1 LFFLRLGK
9 VFMSKSAEA
18 GLRDREK
25 LKNFIHSEI
34 TKLFSS
40 VLDYTEVAVDG
51 KERYMNLRSKILK
64 VGNDSIREIK
74 KELDTRYN
82 VKYDPPSED
91 VIIVDKTRV
100 GR

>member
-1 LFFLRLGK
+1 
-9 VFMSKSAEA
+9 MSKSIET
-18 GLRDREK
+18 GSRDREK
-25 LKNFIHSEI
+25 LKDFIQSEI

-64 VGNDSIREIK
+64 VGNDTIREIK
-74 KELDTRYN
+74 KELDNRYK
-82 VKYDPPSED
+82 VHYEPPAED
-91 VIIVDKTRV
+91 IIVVDKTKL

>member
-1 LFFLRLGK
+1 
-9 VFMSKSAEA
+9 MSKTVEA
-18 GLRDREK
+18 GPRDREK
-25 LKNFIHSEI
+25 LKNFVKSEI

-64 VGNDSIREIK
+64 VSNDTIREINR
-74 KELDTRYN
+74 ELDTRYA
-82 VKYDPPSED
+82 VRYEAPSED
-91 VIIVDKTRV
+91 VIVVDKTKA

>member
-1 LFFLRLGK
+1 
-9 VFMSKSAEA
+9 MSKSVKPGA
-18 GLRDREK
+18 RDKDK
-25 LKNFIHSEI
+25 LKSFIHEEI

-64 VGNDSIREIK
+64 VGNDTIREIK
-74 KELDTRYN
+74 KELDTRYA
-82 VKYDPPSED
+82 VEYKALVED
-91 VIIVDKTRV
+91 VIVVDKTKL

>member
-1 LFFLRLGK
+1 M
-9 VFMSKSAEA
+9 VKSVEA
-18 GLRDREK
+18 GPRDREK

-51 KERYMNLRSKILK
+51 KERYQMLRSKILK
-64 VGNDSIREIK
+64 VGNDTIREIK

-82 VKYDPPSED
+82 IKYEPPAED
-91 VIIVDKTRV
+91 VIVVDKTKL

>member
-1 LFFLRLGK
+1 
-9 VFMSKSAEA
+9 MSKTIEVGS
-18 GLRDREK
+18 RDREK
-25 LKNFIHSEI
+25 LKNFIQSEI

-64 VGNDSIREIK
+64 VGNDTIREIK
-74 KELDTRYN
+74 KELDTRYS
-82 VKYDPPSED
+82 VEYQPPAED
-91 VIIVDKTRV
+91 LIVVDKTKL